1 MNFSAKYCTN
11 FESVLDSEGFRRVL
25 DVYLKKS
32 EKNVTLSY
40 RFLSDSLGSNDSHFI
55 KTELLK
61 LFKWLTIM
69 DANEI
74 LEIESNYKA
83 IFQDKQE
90 FIKVVEDLYL
100 FWRRLERYTIIQND
114 KIVGAVTHVLINK
127 PDIGYGIYIEW
138 MLEEAGIIE

>member
-1 MNFSAKYCTN
+1 MLLFHID
-11 FESVLDSEGFRRVL
+11 F
-25 DVYLKKS
+25 YLI
-32 EKNVTLSY
+32 L
-40 RFLSDSLGSNDSHFI
+40 LGSNDSHFI

-61 LFKWLTIM
+61 LSKWLTIM

-100 FWRRLERYTIIQND
+100 FWRRIERYTIIHTD
-114 KIVGAVTHVLINK
+114 KVRSCSNEF
-127 PDIGYGIYIEW
+127 YRS
-138 MLEEAGIIE
+138 